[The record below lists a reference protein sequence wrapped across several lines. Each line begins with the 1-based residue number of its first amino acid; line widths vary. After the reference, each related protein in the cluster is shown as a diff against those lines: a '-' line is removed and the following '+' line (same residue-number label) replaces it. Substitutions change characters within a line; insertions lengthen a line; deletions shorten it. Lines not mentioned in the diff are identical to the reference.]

1 MPLRPKPST
10 AAGLIE
16 SALPLRHFTVLCLAM
31 SAVLRAESLVDGAVE
46 IQFHPGYITCLALT
60 VAALFKIFF
69 LF

>member
-1 MPLRPKPST
+1 
-10 AAGLIE
+10 
-16 SALPLRHFTVLCLAM
+16 M